1 MRFEVDTWKYG
12 TKPFE
17 TAKIAQGSP
26 RARWP
31 FQKVGIFQKFC
42 AYHYRRKN
50 DIILALFDGEIMSSD
65 ESEGNLMKGR
75 RDN

>member
-12 TKPFE
+12 IKPLE

-31 FQKVGIFQKFC
+31 FQKVGIFQKFVT
-42 AYHYRRKN
+42 
-50 DIILALFDGEIMSSD
+50 LLFDVWCAIITANEKKKPIFNGWI
-65 ESEGNLMKGR
+65 
-75 RDN
+75 

>member
-12 TKPFE
+12 IKPLE

-31 FQKVGIFQKFC
+31 FQKVGIFQFFVYLLNFS
-42 AYHYRRKN
+42 AFG
-50 DIILALFDGEIMSSD
+50 IV
-65 ESEGNLMKGR
+65 
-75 RDN
+75 

>member
-1 MRFEVDTWKYG
+1 MRFEVDSWKYG

-31 FQKVGIFQKFC
+31 FQKVGIFQNKGVC
-42 AYHYRRKN
+42 ATAVLF
-50 DIILALFDGEIMSSD
+50 DIIPV
-65 ESEGNLMKGR
+65 
-75 RDN
+75 